1 MGACALTPPAP
12 IPAQPIVVA
21 PIPAQLIVVASKP
34 FTFQDFSNDNDNDN
48 STLQFPNTIDESYS
62 VVPDLP
68 LLGTGRFASV
78 CVAEDR
84 LTCTRVA
91 VKIIDKAYSTHKRRN
106 VYSEVELM
114 RACLPHPNILPVLD
128 CFETPSKLM
137 LVLKLA
143 EMGDLFEVVSNQGAL
158 GNNKAR
164 QCITML
170 LSAVC
175 HLHSMNILHR
185 DIKPEN
191 ILLDELGVVYL
202 SDFGLAE
209 WVDHTG
215 DGDAVG
221 SVPYSAPE
229 VVRHEYGKPSDMWS
243 VGCVAYV
250 VLTGEHPFGQITI
263 DNDHDQVQ
271 HLLTKITQCDYSLEH
286 EAFTSCAPAQ
296 DFVSQLLVF
305 NPPSRLCADKALAHR
320 WLADGGAFSALG
332 DEEGGNSDV
341 RSSDLNT
348 PSEPSSDEGD
358 DTVANEFGNLGLGHI
373 ENEFLP
379 IRIKN
384 QGTDGGILVGCGGF
398 HLVLATAT
406 GDVFVTGRN
415 DENQLGVALTEEDE
429 FEPKVTVP
437 LLVDLPMQNATIA
450 KICCGFGHT
459 LLLTSS
465 GRVLA
470 FGSNGRGECGV
481 GHVDPVVYQPTLVEF
496 PSKRIQVI
504 DLASKGFHSLV
515 LTEDGGVLGFGSNDC
530 YQLGLEHD
538 EVVSRPTVVPLE
550 HACRTIACGVY
561 HSAVVDCNDV
571 LWVFGDN
578 SFAQLAQID
587 LEQHVPLPLDFPLV
601 IDKVSC
607 GFAHTV
613 LLAEGEH
620 GPQVWAY
627 GSNANGQLGLGH
639 FDQVVLFPTPIESL
653 HSLPVST
660 IECGYNTTFF
670 WVEEQGLLA
679 CGTNENGELGIG
691 TGLPDQCLPARV
703 VAVPIS
709 RNTPTVL
716 ASNFTVLLPPS
727 SSTAFP
733 PPSQARQSNLDSFS
747 HLPAPSSSSSGGGGG
762 GNSSSSNEATK
773 TGEPLRN
780 KRRHSNMGNHHYSHS
795 LSGDLGRLLARAS
808 DDTVN
813 RFMISDVTL
822 QASADR
828 GLFPVHKALINAR
841 CARLGKVIR
850 AKLGSEATDSSP
862 IVVLPKLT
870 SDTLRRLLVFIYT
883 SLVQISDASLSDILL
898 LASCAQSLLAEDLF
912 AACVLEIK
920 TLLTD
925 ENVIVVLREA
935 CELNLL
941 CVKRCC
947 MEYIIDHFSQ
957 CVSSRNRQV
966 VEILGNNPELLSEV
980 VGLSSPDFANRLVRL
995 LPASLVEEPSNAS
1008 LERDMQALFESGEFA
1023 DVCFQCQEEN
1033 GDDDDFALVCH
1044 RVVLI
1049 ARCPFFASS
1058 FQALYSLKEDGDAA
1072 SVSAEDRKRVQ
1083 LVFGYPDSSVGGT
1096 DGEGRVIV
1104 REINRSSPGALKCF
1118 LLYLYTDRIDSIKQD
1133 VAFDVLQMACI
1144 YGLGASPLAIECETM
1159 MKMHINASNAM
1170 DTLCIAKQ
1178 LGRQELLQFA
1188 LEYIVEHFVDCVS
1201 TSSEE
1206 VLRECLYDFPQ
1217 LGVDLL
1223 MAVGARLRENKAES
1237 RLKKALQPQ

>member
-1 MGACALTPPAP
+1 M
-12 IPAQPIVVA
+12 
-21 PIPAQLIVVASKP
+21 
-34 FTFQDFSNDNDNDN
+34 
-48 STLQFPNTIDESYS
+48 
-62 VVPDLP
+62 
-68 LLGTGRFASV
+68 
-78 CVAEDR
+78 
-84 LTCTRVA
+84 
-91 VKIIDKAYSTHKRRN
+91 
-106 VYSEVELM
+106 
-114 RACLPHPNILPVLD
+114 
-128 CFETPSKLM
+128 
-137 LVLKLA
+137 
-143 EMGDLFEVVSNQGAL
+143 
-158 GNNKAR
+158 
-164 QCITML
+164 
-170 LSAVC
+170 
-175 HLHSMNILHR
+175 
-185 DIKPEN
+185 
-191 ILLDELGVVYL
+191 
-202 SDFGLAE
+202 
-209 WVDHTG
+209 
-215 DGDAVG
+215 
-221 SVPYSAPE
+221 
-229 VVRHEYGKPSDMWS
+229 
-243 VGCVAYV
+243 
-250 VLTGEHPFGQITI
+250 
-263 DNDHDQVQ
+263 
-271 HLLTKITQCDYSLEH
+271 
-286 EAFTSCAPAQ
+286 
-296 DFVSQLLVF
+296 
-305 NPPSRLCADKALAHR
+305 
-320 WLADGGAFSALG
+320 
-332 DEEGGNSDV
+332 
-341 RSSDLNT
+341 
-348 PSEPSSDEGD
+348 
-358 DTVANEFGNLGLGHI
+358 GLGHI

-384 QGTDGGILVGCGGF
+384 QGTDGEILAGCGGF
-398 HLVLATAT
+398 HLVLATPT

-415 DENQLGVALTEEDE
+415 DENQLGVALAEDEDE

-459 LLLTSS
+459 LLLTSL

-515 LTEDGGVLGFGSNDC
+515 LTEDGVVLGFGSNDC

-538 EVVSRPTVVPLE
+538 EVVSKPTAVPLE

-587 LEQHVPLPLDFPLV
+587 LEQHVPLPLDFPLL

-613 LLAEGEH
+613 LLVEGEQ

-639 FDQVVLFPTPIESL
+639 FDQVVLFPTPIEAL
-653 HSLPVST
+653 HLLPVST
-660 IECGYNTTFF
+660 LECGYNTTFF
-670 WVEEQGLLA
+670 WVEQQGLLA

-691 TGLPDQCLPARV
+691 TGLPDQCLPVRV
-703 VAVPIS
+703 VAVPVS
-709 RNTPTVL
+709 RNTPTIL
-716 ASNFTVLLPPS
+716 ASNFTVLLPPPNN
-727 SSTAFP
+727 AAP
-733 PPSQARQSNLDSFS
+733 QARPSNLDS
-747 HLPAPSSSSSGGGGG
+747 HLAVPS
-762 GNSSSSNEATK
+762 NSSTSSVATSDPTNK
-773 TGEPLRN
+773 TGEQPART
-780 KRRHSNMGNHHYSHS
+780 KRRHSNMNNLHYSHS
-795 LSGDLGRLLARAS
+795 LGGDLGRLLARAS
-808 DDTVN
+808 DDAAN
-813 RFMISDVTL
+813 RFTISDVTL

-862 IVVLPKLT
+862 IVMLPKLT
-870 SDTLRRLLVFIYT
+870 SDTLRRLLVFLYT
-883 SLVQISDASLSDILL
+883 GVVQIGDASLSDILL

-941 CVKRCC
+941 CAKRCC
-947 MEYIIDHFSQ
+947 MEYIIEHFSQ

-980 VGLSSPDFANRLVRL
+980 VGLSSPDFANRLVRM
-995 LPASLVEEPSNAS
+995 LPTSLVDEPSNAS
-1008 LERDMQALFESGEFA
+1008 LERDMQVLFESGEFA
-1023 DVCFQCQEEN
+1023 DVCFQCQEDN
-1033 GDDDDFALVCH
+1033 GGDDEDFALVCH

-1096 DGEGRVIV
+1096 DGEGRVVV

-1118 LLYLYTDRIDSIKQD
+1118 LLYLYTDRIDSVKQD
-1133 VAFDVLQMACI
+1133 LAFDVLQMACI
-1144 YGLGASPLAIECETM
+1144 YGLGASPLAVECEAM
-1159 MKMHINASNAM
+1159 MKVHINSSNAL

-1178 LGRQELLQFA
+1178 LGRHELLQFA

-1201 TSSEE
+1201 ASSEE
-1206 VLRECLYDFPQ
+1206 ALRECLYDFPQ

-1237 RLKKALQPQ
+1237 RLKKAQ